1 MDTFYEQITAVK
13 KTGKSWAAIIGIWL
27 LALVVMA
34 ISFLLM
40 GTMLSFIAVFL
51 FAGAIYG
58 AYKWTSRFSVEYEY
72 IITNGTVD
80 IDKIMAK
87 SMRKRMTSFDL
98 SDVSRLEKYNPSAQ
112 INGNFSAKIIACNQ
126 NDPNAYL
133 MVASRENN
141 GDVLIVMSPNDRM
154 KSAMVKFLPKYIA
167 NSAFK

>member
-27 LALVVMA
+27 LALIVMA
-34 ISFLLM
+34 ISVLLM

-58 AYKWTSRFSVEYEY
+58 AYKLSCRFSVEYEY

-80 IDKIMAK
+80 IDKIMSK
-87 SMRKRMTSFDL
+87 SMRKRVLSFNL
-98 SDVSRLEKYNPSAQ
+98 SDVSRLEKYNPAAQ
-112 INGNFSAKIIACNQ
+112 INGKFSSKIIACNQ

-133 MVASRENN
+133 MVASIKDN
-141 GDVLIVMSPNDRM
+141 GEVLIVMSPNDRM
-154 KSAMVKFLPKYIA
+154 KGAMVKFLPKYIA

>member
-27 LALVVMA
+27 LALIVMA
-34 ISFLLM
+34 ISVLLM

-58 AYKWTSRFSVEYEY
+58 AYKLSCRFSVEYEY

-80 IDKIMAK
+80 IDKIMSK
-87 SMRKRMTSFDL
+87 SMRKRVLSFNL
-98 SDVSRLEKYNPSAQ
+98 SDVSRLEKYNPAAQ
-112 INGNFSAKIIACNQ
+112 INGKFLSKIIACNQ

-133 MVASRENN
+133 MVASIKEN
-141 GDVLIVMSPNDRM
+141 GEVLIVMSPNDRM
-154 KSAMVKFLPKYIA
+154 KGAMVKFLPKYIA